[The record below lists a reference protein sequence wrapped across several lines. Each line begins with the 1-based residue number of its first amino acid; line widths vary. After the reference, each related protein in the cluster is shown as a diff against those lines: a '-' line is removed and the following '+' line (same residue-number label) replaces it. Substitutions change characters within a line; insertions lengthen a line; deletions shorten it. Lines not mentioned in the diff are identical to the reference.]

1 MGAAGTGQRLQAGG
15 KVIRLVPALLVAIV
29 LATLQ
34 VRAESSQFK
43 GLEAISRELSTRI
56 APKDKPLDLDQFLPS
71 ASMDELLGTWSTFG
85 AEHDFRNGVPNGL
98 NLMIWQVTL
107 ARFAQEV
114 GQSCTTPRLAL
125 HPRFIATLRR
135 LCAWPA
141 TDAKDDGVL
150 LDFWTS
156 LMGYDATPNEFVAWR
171 DFFLRDYRDRPA
183 AETVAAMTLAVAM
196 NPRFLLHR

>member
-1 MGAAGTGQRLQAGG
+1 M
-15 KVIRLVPALLVAIV
+15 IRTLLAVALALV
-29 LATLQ
+29 LAGP
-34 VRAESSQFK
+34 RAHAESSQFK
-43 GLEAISRELSTRI
+43 GLEAISKELSTRI
-56 APKDKPLDLDQFLPS
+56 APKDRPLDLDQFLPA

-85 AEHDFRNGVPNGL
+85 AEHSFRNGVPNAL

-107 ARFAQEV
+107 SRFAHEV
-114 GQSCTTPRLAL
+114 GQSCTTRRLAL

-141 TDAKDDGVL
+141 AEAKDEGVL

-156 LMGYDATPNEFVAWR
+156 VMGHDASPDEFVAWR
-171 DFFLRDYRDRPA
+171 DFFVREYRDRSA
-183 AETVAAMTLAVAM
+183 ADTVAAMTLAVTM

>member
-1 MGAAGTGQRLQAGG
+1 MTRTLIAIALAMGLCAHQGQAQ
-15 KVIRLVPALLVAIV
+15 
-29 LATLQ
+29 
-34 VRAESSQFK
+34 SSQFK
-43 GLEAISRELSTRI
+43 GWEAISKELSARI
-56 APKDKPLDLDQFLPS
+56 APKGEPLELDQFLPA

-85 AEHDFRNGVPNGL
+85 TEHSFRNGVPNAL

-107 ARFAQEV
+107 ARFAHEV

-125 HPRFIATLRR
+125 HPRFIATLQK

-141 TDAKDDGVL
+141 AEARDEGVL

-156 LMGYDATPNEFVAWR
+156 VMGYDASADEYAAWR
-171 DFFLRDYRDRPA
+171 DFFLREYQGRPA
-183 AETVAAMTLAVAM
+183 AETVAAMTLAVTM